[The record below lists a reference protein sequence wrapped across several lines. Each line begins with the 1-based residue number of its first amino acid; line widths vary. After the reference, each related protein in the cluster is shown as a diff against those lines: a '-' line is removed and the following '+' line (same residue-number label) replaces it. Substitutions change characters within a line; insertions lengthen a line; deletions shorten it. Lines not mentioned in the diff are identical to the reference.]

1 MHADHADLDGPADFD
16 ETFREHYWPMV
27 RSLSVA
33 CGDREAA
40 ADAVQDAFT
49 RAYARW
55 RRISRYDHPAGWI
68 RHVALNR
75 SARPLPARGSGERRC
90 TMRLAGQAADDRR
103 PTRAPRRRARWPRC
117 GGSPPQQQIAVSL
130 FYVEQL
136 SVREIAAS
144 MKLSEGA
151 VKYHLH
157 AGRHRVAAS
166 GSRRDERRPPL
177 RPGRRRAAAALRRP
191 GPARRRSRRGARPA
205 MRPPLP
211 ARAAAAPGRV
221 HRRGRAASRWS
232 WSEPRSPSAV
242 PEAATARCGSRR
254 PRSPIGRCRA
264 W

>member
-1 MHADHADLDGPADFD
+1 MHADPADLDRPADFD
-16 ETFREHYWPMV
+16 DTFREHYWPMV

-75 SARPLPARGSGERRC
+75 LRDHFRHEQRG
-90 TMRLAGQAADDRR
+90 TKVHARLAGQATTIVDPPALPDDALMAAVRR
-103 PTRAPRRRARWPRC
+103 LPT
-117 GGSPPQQQIAVSL
+117 QQQIAVSL
-130 FYVEQL
+130 YYVEQL

-157 AGRHRVAAS
+157 AGR
-166 GSRRDERRPPL
+166 
-177 RPGRRRAAAALRRP
+177 AALRKWLE
-191 GPARRRSRRGARPA
+191 RG
-205 MRPPLP
+205 
-211 ARAAAAPGRV
+211 
-221 HRRGRAASRWS
+221 
-232 WSEPRSPSAV
+232 
-242 PEAATARCGSRR
+242 
-254 PRSPIGRCRA
+254 
-264 W
+264 

>member
-1 MHADHADLDGPADFD
+1 MHDHDADLDRSADFD

-55 RRISRYDHPAGWI
+55 RRISRYEQPAGWI

-75 SARPLPARGSGERRC
+75 LRDHFRHESRGDRVRELIAATTLTTVDAPEPPDDALMTAVRR
-90 TMRLAGQAADDRR
+90 L
-103 PTRAPRRRARWPRC
+103 
-117 GGSPPQQQIAVSL
+117 PPQQRIAVSL

-136 SVREIAAS
+136 TVREIATS

-157 AGRHRVAAS
+157 AGRRS
-166 GSRRDERRPPL
+166 L
-177 RPGRRRAAAALRRP
+177 REW
-191 GPARRRSRRGARPA
+191 
-205 MRPPLP
+205 M
-211 ARAAAAPGRV
+211 
-221 HRRGRAASRWS
+221 
-232 WSEPRSPSAV
+232 
-242 PEAATARCGSRR
+242 EAG
-254 PRSPIGRCRA
+254 
-264 W
+264 

>member
-1 MHADHADLDGPADFD
+1 MHADDADLDGPADFD

-55 RRISRYDHPAGWI
+55 RRISRYEQPAGWI

-75 SARPLPARGSGERRC
+75 LRDHFRHEARGVRARERI
-90 TMRLAGQAADDRR
+90 AGQTATTVEAPELPDDALMSAVR
-103 PTRAPRRRARWPRC
+103 TLPR
-117 GGSPPQQQIAVSL
+117 QQQIAVSL

-136 SVREIAAS
+136 SVREIATS

-157 AGRHRVAAS
+157 AGR
-166 GSRRDERRPPL
+166 G
-177 RPGRRRAAAALRRP
+177 ALR
-191 GPARRRSRRGARPA
+191 
-205 MRPPLP
+205 
-211 ARAAAAPGRV
+211 
-221 HRRGRAASRWS
+221 S
-232 WSEPRSPSAV
+232 WLETGI
-242 PEAATARCGSRR
+242 EAG
-254 PRSPIGRCRA
+254 
-264 W
+264 

>member
-1 MHADHADLDGPADFD
+1 MHADLADLDGPADFD

-49 RAYARW
+49 RAYTRW

-75 SARPLPARGSGERRC
+75 LRDHFRHEQRGPGVHAGSRARP
-90 TMRLAGQAADDRR
+90 RR
-103 PTRAPRRRARWPRC
+103 PSTPPELARRRAHGRGARGCPA
-117 GGSPPQQQIAVSL
+117 QQRIAVSL

-136 SVREIAAS
+136 SVREIATS

-157 AGRHRVAAS
+157 AGRT
-166 GSRRDERRPPL
+166 
-177 RPGRRRAAAALRRP
+177 ALRE
-191 GPARRRSRRGARPA
+191 
-205 MRPPLP
+205 
-211 ARAAAAPGRV
+211 
-221 HRRGRAASRWS
+221 WI
-232 WSEPRSPSAV
+232 
-242 PEAATARCGSRR
+242 EAG
-254 PRSPIGRCRA
+254 
-264 W
+264 